1 MTLAKV
7 AARLNFQNGEPGL
20 PPLLLMT
27 DEERLPDP
35 LTALDRLPAGSG
47 VILRHYGSPQRGAL
61 GAALRAAT
69 RARKLML
76 LVAGD
81 IDLAL
86 RLSADG
92 FHLPDHGIAARWRL
106 KVPPHWLVTAAAH
119 SEASLTRAWL
129 LGVDAAILSP
139 VFPTASHPGR
149 KALGV
154 TNFARLVA
162 STSMPIYALGGV
174 SDESAPLLRNSGAA
188 GIAGISG
195 LVG

>member
-7 AARLNFQNGEPGL
+7 AERLNFQNGEAGL

-35 LTALDRLPAGSG
+35 LAALDRLPVGSG
-47 VILRHYGSPQRGAL
+47 VILRHYGSPQRDAL
-61 GAALRAAT
+61 GAALREAT
-69 RARKLML
+69 RARKLKL
-76 LVAGD
+76 LVAAD
-81 IDLAL
+81 IELAL
-86 RLSADG
+86 RLRADG

-119 SEASLTRAWL
+119 SETSLGRAWL

-154 TNFARLVA
+154 TNFARLVG
-162 STSMPIYALGGV
+162 STFMPIYALGGI
-174 SDESAPLLRNSGAA
+174 SDENAPLLRNSAAA

-195 LVG
+195 LAG